1 MSCCEPFNDFWTDV
15 KYTTWCLMVLCGL
28 NVAHIWMWKYC
39 LFLSLSLKTLITT
52 HKWFSSYWNVVEHT
66 RKRIMS
72 CNNRRSHVEV
82 HLNSIKYSRVYV
94 FVCMFLCVRYH
105 LSLSSLNI
113 NFDVVGYYKMIN
125 QIYKWIFS
133 KNKNTTSFCKIQNM
147 LIW

>member
-1 MSCCEPFNDFWTDV
+1 MLWAFQWFLDWCEIYDMMFDGFVWFKCCPHVIV
-15 KYTTWCLMVLCGL
+15 KILS
-28 NVAHIWMWKYC
+28 ISF
-39 LFLSLSLKTLITT
+39 FLSVKTLITT
-52 HKWFSSYWNVVEHT
+52 HKWFSSYWNVVEQT

-72 CNNRRSHVEV
+72 CNNQRSHVEV